1 MKCNIKI
8 IAALV
13 EAAVVFTMTC
23 CDSKQKI
30 SESEEEAT
38 YLLVGEPCAEGDY
51 ATAIRRADSL
61 LNSPIQMSDTL
72 KAYIMIDRDVSLLE
86 AGYAD
91 WGVAYADTVIE
102 FGKRHGIGLA
112 VMQGLQNKG
121 IISRHNGDWDT
132 AIALYKE
139 GLEIAVEENDEEMQQ
154 VFAEMLAIA
163 CAEHGLNEEAY
174 SFGRKSMDMAR
185 QMGDTIQELNSA
197 ATLSAILT
205 KEGEYSKAIEE
216 LHPYRDRIKNAKNVV
231 RIKCLTPLLKSYLEL
246 DSLDKAKE
254 ILHDM
259 NAALEGFPK
268 HTQPYYVAINAEA
281 ILASKEGRYQD
292 EWRWLQIADSIGTM
306 GTTPD
311 AIYQQRAK
319 CLANLGRYQEAYEM
333 QTKALVAAD
342 SLRTSDNDSRLTE
355 LMVKYDTLT
364 KENAIAN
371 LKTERLGWALVAIMC
386 IVAFACLAIFWIHYR
401 RRNQRRIER
410 ERREEY
416 LRGLEQERQRIARE
430 LHDDIAGSLLGLQL
444 QLHTSSPP
452 EIESSLADL
461 SKRVRSMSHEMMPP
475 EFSKRSFLDML
486 RDLVF
491 RANRQNEKNDVVLQR
506 EGCFD
511 WNCITHEESHE
522 LYRIIQ
528 QSLSNAI
535 SHGGSGEV
543 KILLSGDDKWRLK
556 IISPLSSGEKE
567 ETGDSGVGLKSIR
580 ERAGKIG
587 ASFTISRENGS
598 FIVTLEKE

>member
-1 MKCNIKI
+1 MKHHRLILSVICLGI
-8 IAALV
+8 L
-13 EAAVVFTMTC
+13 AAVFTSCHKNTPMT
-23 CDSKQKI
+23 
-30 SESEEEAT
+30 ESEEESI
-38 YLLVGEPCAEGDY
+38 YMLVGEPCSEGDY

-61 LNSPIQMSDTL
+61 LNSPVQLSDTL

-86 AGYAD
+86 AGYAE

-102 FGKRHGIGLA
+102 FGKRHDIGLA

-121 IISRHNGDWDT
+121 IMSRRNGDWDT

-139 GLEIAVEENDEEMQQ
+139 GMEIAVEENDEEMQQ

-163 CAEHGLNEEAY
+163 CTEHGLNEEAY

-205 KEGEYSKAIEE
+205 KEGEYSKAIDE
-216 LHPYRDRIKNAKNVV
+216 LQPYRERIKNAKNVV

-254 ILHDM
+254 ILGDM
-259 NAALEGFPK
+259 HVALEGFPK

-292 EWRWLQIADSIGTM
+292 EWRWLQMADSIGTM
-306 GTTPD
+306 GTSPD

-319 CLANLGRYQEAYEM
+319 CLANLGRYNEAYEM

-342 SLRTSDNDSRLTE
+342 SLRTSDNDRRLSE

-371 LKTERLGWALVAIMC
+371 LKTERLGWTLVAIIC
-386 IVAFACLAIFWIHYR
+386 IVAFAALVIFLIHYR
-401 RRNQRRIER
+401 RRNQLRIER

-430 LHDDIAGSLLGLQL
+430 LHDDIAGSLLGMQL
-444 QLHTSSPP
+444 QLHASSPS

-491 RANRQNEKNDVVLQR
+491 RTNRQNEKNDVVLQS

-528 QSLSNAI
+528 QSLYNAI
-535 SHGGSGEV
+535 SHGGSGEI
-543 KILLSGDDKWRLK
+543 KLLLSGDDKWRLQ
-556 IISPLSSGEKE
+556 IISPLSSRGKD
-567 ETGDSGVGLKSIR
+567 ETGESGIGLRSIR

-587 ASFTISRENGS
+587 ASFTTSRENGS